1 MTEANNAASQR
12 RNKGFDATHQA
23 IIAATVRLIS
33 EKGVEALSIAAVARA
48 AGVDRTTLYYH
59 FADRDALLKTAKD
72 WSSQQLTR
80 GFTPTTPRA
89 ERTAHISRFVL
100 ENPELIK
107 LWIEDFVS
115 PGDIR
120 ARYPQWDA
128 LVEGMR
134 ANLAHHEE
142 PIDVEVYCAIM
153 LTAAFAMRDELRAPP
168 NPLQFTG
175 LHRAA
180 RLSGQRAPRPQHR
193 GDRRAL
199 RERADPRA
207 GTRCAAA
214 RWLKSNPLFQHMC

>member
-1 MTEANNAASQR
+1 MTESNNAASQR

-128 LVEGMR
+128 LVEGMK

-153 LTAAFAMRDELRAPP
+153 LTAAFIAPRVYQGSVRPDLSIEAIVERFAKEQTRVLDRD
-168 NPLQFTG
+168 
-175 LHRAA
+175 A
-180 RLSGQRAPRPQHR
+180 RLRDG
-193 GDRRAL
+193 
-199 RERADPRA
+199 
-207 GTRCAAA
+207 
-214 RWLKSNPLFQHMC
+214 